1 MELRHYTIDAFTDHV
16 FGGNPAGVCPLSAWL
31 DDRTLQNIAQENN
44 LSETAFFV
52 PQGEDYHLRWFTP
65 VTEVDLCGH
74 ATLASAFVVFKHLRP
89 SAERVRFHTQSGV
102 LTVTRHGERMAMN
115 FPSRP
120 GERIE
125 ASAALVCGLRRQPL
139 EVYRAR
145 DLLCVFETEADV
157 AGLVPDMHALAEVEW
172 VIATAP
178 GNRSE
183 VDFVSRFFAPA
194 IGIPEDP
201 VTGSAHCTLIPYWAS
216 RLNRPRLVAKQ
227 ISRRGGQLWCELQ
240 GDRVEIAGQAVQY
253 QCGTIVVPDERP

>member
-1 MELRHYTIDAFTDHV
+1 MNLTHYTIDAFTDHV

-31 DDRTLQNIAQENN
+31 DDRTLQQIAEENH

-52 PQGEDYHLRWFTP
+52 PQGDDYHLRWFTP
-65 VTEVDLCGH
+65 LTEVDLCGH
-74 ATLASAFVVFKHLRP
+74 ATLASAFVVFTHLRRG
-89 SAERVRFHTQSGV
+89 AEQVRFHTHSGV
-102 LTVTRHGERMAMN
+102 LTVTRRGERLAMN
-115 FPSRP
+115 FPARP

-125 ASAALVCGLRRQPL
+125 PSAALVRGLRRQPL

-157 AGLVPDMHALAEVEW
+157 AALEPDMSALAEVEW

-178 GNRSE
+178 GDRSG

-201 VTGSAHCTLIPYWAS
+201 VTGSAHCTLVPYWAA
-216 RLNRPRLVAKQ
+216 RLQQSRLVAKQ

-240 GDRVEIAGQAVQY
+240 GERVEIAGQAVQY
-253 QCGTIVVPDERP
+253 QCGTISIPD